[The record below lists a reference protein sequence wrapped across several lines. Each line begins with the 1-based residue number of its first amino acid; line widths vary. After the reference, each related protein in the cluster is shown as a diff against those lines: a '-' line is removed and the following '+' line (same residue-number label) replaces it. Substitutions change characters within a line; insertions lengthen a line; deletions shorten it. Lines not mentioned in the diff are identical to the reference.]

1 MPEINTSD
9 TQHQLFSLYGD
20 MVLFKGRDNFSMEF
34 SEVMYFY
41 FNVLFSIRMLLLKL
55 DLTVEY
61 NDAFPT
67 LYV

>member
-1 MPEINTSD
+1 
-9 TQHQLFSLYGD
+9 
-20 MVLFKGRDNFSMEF
+20 MVIFQGRDNFSMEF

-41 FNVLFSIRMLLLKL
+41 FNVLFSIRMLLLNL
-55 DLTVEY
+55 DLAVEY